1 MYLLPNVKNN
11 NFKKK
16 RQGSEKIQ
24 TMDSSME
31 RNFWTVAWN
40 HSRIWQ
46 CVVESKDTEKKKPS
60 NEPDG
65 EQEVNVVYRS

>member
-1 MYLLPNVKNN
+1 MYLLPNVKKN

-31 RNFWTVAWN
+31 RNFRIEAWYLGLV
-40 HSRIWQ
+40 RQ
-46 CVVESKDTEKKKPS
+46 CVVKQK
-60 NEPDG
+60 
-65 EQEVNVVYRS
+65 